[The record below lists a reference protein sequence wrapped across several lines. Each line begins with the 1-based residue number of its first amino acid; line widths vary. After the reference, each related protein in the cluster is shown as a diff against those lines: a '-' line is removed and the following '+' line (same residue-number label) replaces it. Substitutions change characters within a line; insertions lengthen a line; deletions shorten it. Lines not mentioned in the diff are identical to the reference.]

1 MFKEQIKD
9 DLSFIYLNIILLE
22 AVQCGHKGIDTVSN
36 NTQVGRGS

>member
-22 AVQCGHKGIDTVSN
+22 AAKIMSQCSVVIKG
-36 NTQVGRGS
+36 